1 MENFMATTDTIRN
14 VAIIGHSGEG
24 KTTLAEAIL
33 FNAGATDRQGR
44 TDDGNTVCD
53 FDPEEIARKS
63 SISLSAARCEY
74 TDRKGRNITFNLIDV
89 PGFFDFEGE
98 FNQALEA
105 CDSAVIVTGGSGT
118 LTVGTEKAIEYCLKN
133 EIPSILFINGLDKE
147 NSSFIKTVSA
157 IKEKYGNK
165 IAPMIVP
172 NMVDEKMKGFVKVAY
187 GVLRDWERNE
197 YPIPER
203 LQESYEEA
211 RMALAEAAAENDE
224 KLLDKFFA
232 GEELTGEEIERG
244 VKLGVKACSTITVL
258 GGSALKNQG
267 VFNLM
272 DKMVSTL
279 PSPEDRNDVVTVG
292 TGGTEVV
299 INAHDD
305 DKAIVRIF
313 KTVVDPFVGK
323 MNLFKV
329 LTGTVKTGMSLN
341 NHRTE
346 TAEKVSALYFV
357 RGKKQIPTEVVG
369 AGDIGAFAKLN
380 NVQTGDVLV
389 EGARVNLPPIPMPAA
404 EYAMSVG
411 AAKKGDEDKVFAGLK
426 RLQEEDISF
435 RVEKNHDTGE
445 MLLVGVGETHLAV
458 ICKKLKTKFG
468 TDAVLAEPKIA
479 YRETIKKSAEGE
491 GKHKKQSGGAGQ
503 YGHCKVKFEPGAE
516 DGMYEF
522 VDAVVGGVVPRQF
535 IPAVDK
541 GLREAVKEG
550 VLAGYPVVNLK
561 CTLFD
566 GSSHPVDSKEVA
578 FVSAAKLAYTEG
590 MKKAAPCILE
600 PVMKMEI
607 IVPDNYMGDIMGDM
621 NKRRGRILG
630 TDAVGTLAIITAEA
644 PQAEILKYATEL
656 RSMTQGRGSY
666 TTTFE
671 RYEEVPSHLQEKI
684 IADRKKEA

>member
-1 MENFMATTDTIRN
+1 MATTETIRN

-33 FNAGATDRQGR
+33 FNAGAIDRQGR

-74 TDRKGRNITFNLIDV
+74 TDKKGRNITFNLIDV

-147 NSSFIKTVSA
+147 NSSFIKTVHA

-187 GVLRDWERNE
+187 NVLRDWERNE
-197 YPIPER
+197 SPVPDR
-203 LQESYEEA
+203 LKDAADEA

-267 VFNLM
+267 IFNLM
-272 DKMVSTL
+272 DKMISTL
-279 PSPEDRNDVVTVG
+279 PAPTERNDVVSVG
-292 TGGTEVV
+292 MGGTEVV
-299 INAHDD
+299 IHANDD
-305 DKAIVRIF
+305 DKAIVRVF
-313 KTVVDPFVGK
+313 KTIVDPFVGK

-329 LTGTVKTGMSLN
+329 LTGTVRTSMTLT
-341 NHRTE
+341 NHRNEST
-346 TAEKVSALYFV
+346 EKVSALYFV
-357 RGKKQIPTEVVG
+357 RGKKQIPTESVG
-369 AGDIGAFAKLN
+369 AGDIGAFAKLA

-389 EGARVNLPPIPMPAA
+389 EGARVALPPIPMPAA

-411 AAKKGDEDKVFAGLK
+411 AAKKGEEDKVFAGLK

-435 RVEKNHDTGE
+435 RVEKNVDTGE
-445 MLLVGVGETHLAV
+445 MLLIGVGETHLAV

-468 TDAVLAEPKIA
+468 TDAVLAEPKVA
-479 YRETIKKSAEGE
+479 YRETIKKRAEGE

-503 YGHCKVKFEPGAE
+503 YGHCKVRFEPGAE

-522 VDAVVGGVVPRQF
+522 VDAVVGGVVPKQF

-578 FVSAAKLAYTEG
+578 FVSAAKLAYQEG
-590 MKKAAPCILE
+590 MKAAAPCILE

-607 IVPDNYMGDIMGDM
+607 VVPDHYMGDIMGDM

-630 TDAVGTLAIITAEA
+630 TDAIGSLAVITAEA
-644 PQAEILKYATEL
+644 PQSEILKYATDL
-656 RSMTQGRGSY
+656 RSMTQGRGSF
-666 TTTFE
+666 TTSFE
-671 RYEEVPSHLQEKI
+671 RYEELPAHLQDKV